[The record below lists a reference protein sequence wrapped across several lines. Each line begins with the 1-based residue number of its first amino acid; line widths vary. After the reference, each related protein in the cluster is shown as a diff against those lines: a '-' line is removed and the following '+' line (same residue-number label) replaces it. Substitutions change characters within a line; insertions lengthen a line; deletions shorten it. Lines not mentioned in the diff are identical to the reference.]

1 MRKSVIAI
9 IVIVLVVLYMSV
21 FVVKEGERG
30 ITLRFGKVL
39 RDDENKPLVY
49 APGLHFKI
57 PFIESVKMLDARI
70 QTMDNQA
77 DRFVTKEK
85 KDLIVDSYI
94 KWRIS
99 DFSRYY
105 LATGGGDVSQ
115 AEVLLKRKFSDR
127 LRSEIGRLDVK
138 DIVTDSRGRL
148 TLEVRDA
155 LNSGSAGTEDEVSTP
170 AADDAIAKAAERV
183 EAETNGKVQVINPNS
198 MAALG
203 IEVVDVRIKQIN
215 LPAEVSEAIYNRMR
229 AEREAVAR
237 RHRSQGQE
245 EAEKLRATADYE
257 VTKTLAEAERQGRI
271 LQIIL
276 TMPRP
281 DDFPTVGGV
290 SGTVTVNL
298 GNLPASAGKETLVV
312 PVEAVFNPDN
322 RPKNEPIV
330 WVVKG
335 DNAHRF
341 LEERK
346 VTVGEVTAQGV
357 TITDGLHAGEQVVAA
372 GVSELHAGQ
381 PVRIWTRERGL

>member
-9 IVIVLVVLYMSV
+9 IIIVLVVLYMSV

-39 RDDENKPLVY
+39 RDDDNKPLVY
-49 APGLHFKI
+49 EPGLHFKI
-57 PFIESVKMLDARI
+57 PFIETVKMLDARI

-105 LATGGGDVSQ
+105 LATGGGDISQ

-155 LNSGSAGTEDEVSTP
+155 LNSGSAGTEDEVTTP
-170 AADDAIAKAAERV
+170 AADNAIAEAAERV
-183 EAETNGKVQVINPNS
+183 TAETKGKVPVINPNS
-198 MAALG
+198 MA
-203 IEVVDVRIKQIN
+203 VVDVRIKQIN
-215 LPAEVSEAIYNRMR
+215 LPTEVSEAIYNRMR

-257 VTKTLAEAERQGRI
+257 VTRTLAEAERQGRI
-271 LQIIL
+271 MRGEGDAEAAKLFADAFSKD
-276 TMPRP
+276 P
-281 DDFPTVGGV
+281 DFYAFIRSLRAYENSSTPT
-290 SGTVTVNL
+290 
-298 GNLPASAGKETLVV
+298 SA
-312 PVEAVFNPDN
+312 
-322 RPKNEPIV
+322 
-330 WVVKG
+330 
-335 DNAHRF
+335 
-341 LEERK
+341 
-346 VTVGEVTAQGV
+346 
-357 TITDGLHAGEQVVAA
+357 
-372 GVSELHAGQ
+372 
-381 PVRIWTRERGL
+381 TR

>member
-1 MRKSVIAI
+1 MRKSLLLVL
-9 IVIVLVVLYMSV
+9 IVILVVLYASL
-21 FVVKEGERG
+21 FVVTEGQRG
-30 ITLRFGKVL
+30 IVLRFGKVL

-49 APGLHFKI
+49 APGLHLKI

-127 LRSEIGRLDVK
+127 LRSEIGRLDIK
-138 DIVTDSRGRL
+138 DIVTDSRGKL
-148 TLEVRDA
+148 MEDVRDA
-155 LNSGSAGTEDEVSTP
+155 LNTGTVDDAAASD
-170 AADDAIAKAAERV
+170 ADDAIASAAARV
-183 EAETNGKVQVINPNS
+183 ERETSGKQPAVNPNS

-215 LPAEVSEAIYNRMR
+215 LPAEVSDAIYKRMR

-257 VTKTLAEAERQGRI
+257 VTRTLAEAERQGRI
-271 LQIIL
+271 TRGEGDAVTAKLFADAFSQDPDFFAFIRSL
-276 TMPRP
+276 KAYENSFKNGQDVMVLRP
-281 DDFPTVGGV
+281 DSDFFKYMKSP
-290 SGTVTVNL
+290 N
-298 GNLPASAGKETLVV
+298 GN
-312 PVEAVFNPDN
+312 
-322 RPKNEPIV
+322 
-330 WVVKG
+330 
-335 DNAHRF
+335 
-341 LEERK
+341 
-346 VTVGEVTAQGV
+346 
-357 TITDGLHAGEQVVAA
+357 AA
-372 GVSELHAGQ
+372 AK
-381 PVRIWTRERGL
+381 

>member
-1 MRKSVIAI
+1 MRKSLLLVL
-9 IVIVLVVLYMSV
+9 IVILVVLYASL
-21 FVVKEGERG
+21 FVVTEGQRG
-30 ITLRFGKVL
+30 IVLRFGKVL

-49 APGLHFKI
+49 APGLHLKI

-94 KWRIS
+94 KWRIC

-127 LRSEIGRLDVK
+127 LRSEIGRLDIK
-138 DIVTDSRGRL
+138 DIVTDSRGKL
-148 TLEVRDA
+148 MEDVRDA
-155 LNSGSAGTEDEVSTP
+155 LNTGTVDDAAASD
-170 AADDAIAKAAERV
+170 ADDAIASAAARV
-183 EAETNGKVQVINPNS
+183 ERETSGKQPAVNPNS

-215 LPAEVSEAIYNRMR
+215 LPAEVSDAIYKRMR

-257 VTKTLAEAERQGRI
+257 VTRTLAEAERQGRI
-271 LQIIL
+271 TRGEGDAVTAKLFADAFSQDPDFFAFIRSL
-276 TMPRP
+276 KAYENSFKDGQDVMVLRP
-281 DDFPTVGGV
+281 DSDFFKYMKSP
-290 SGTVTVNL
+290 N
-298 GNLPASAGKETLVV
+298 GN
-312 PVEAVFNPDN
+312 
-322 RPKNEPIV
+322 
-330 WVVKG
+330 
-335 DNAHRF
+335 
-341 LEERK
+341 
-346 VTVGEVTAQGV
+346 
-357 TITDGLHAGEQVVAA
+357 AA
-372 GVSELHAGQ
+372 AK
-381 PVRIWTRERGL
+381 

>member
-1 MRKSVIAI
+1 MRKSVIAVI
-9 IVIVLVVLYMSV
+9 IIALVVLYTSI

-30 ITLRFGKVL
+30 IILQFSKVV
-39 RDDENKPLVY
+39 RDNDNKPKVY
-49 APGLHFKI
+49 EPGLHFKL
-57 PFIESVKMLDARI
+57 PFIESVKTLDARI

-105 LATGGGDVSQ
+105 LATGGGDLSQ

-148 TLEVRDA
+148 TSEVREA
-155 LNSGSAGTEDEVSTP
+155 LNSGSAGTEDEVETP
-170 AADDAIAKAAERV
+170 AADDAIASAAKRV
-183 EAETNGKVQVINPNS
+183 TVETNGKVPVINPNS

-215 LPAEVSEAIYNRMR
+215 LPAEVSEAIFNRMR

-245 EAEKLRATADYE
+245 EAEKLRAAADYE
-257 VTKTLAEAERQGRI
+257 VTRTLAEAERQARI
-271 LQIIL
+271 LRGEGDAEAAKLFADAFSQD
-276 TMPRP
+276 P
-281 DDFPTVGGV
+281 DFYAFIRSLRAYESSFNSNQDVMVLSPDSDFFRYMKT
-290 SGTVTVNL
+290 
-298 GNLPASAGKETLVV
+298 PANSA
-312 PVEAVFNPDN
+312 
-322 RPKNEPIV
+322 R
-330 WVVKG
+330 
-335 DNAHRF
+335 
-341 LEERK
+341 
-346 VTVGEVTAQGV
+346 
-357 TITDGLHAGEQVVAA
+357 
-372 GVSELHAGQ
+372 
-381 PVRIWTRERGL
+381 

>member
-9 IVIVLVVLYMSV
+9 IIIVLVVLYTSI

-30 ITLRFGKVL
+30 IKFQFSSVV
-39 RDDENKPLVY
+39 RDGDKRPVIYE
-49 APGLHFKI
+49 PGLHFKV
-57 PFIESVKMLDARI
+57 PFIQSVKTLDARI

-99 DFSRYY
+99 DFSRYF

-155 LNSGSAGTEDEVSTP
+155 LNSGTAGTEDEVETP

-183 EAETNGKVQVINPNS
+183 QAETNGKVPVINPNS

-257 VTKTLAEAERQGRI
+257 VTRTLAEAERTARI
-271 LQIIL
+271 TRGDGDAEAAKLFANAFSQD
-276 TMPRP
+276 P
-281 DDFPTVGGV
+281 DFYAFIRSLRAYETSFSSNNQDVMVLSPDSDFFRYMK
-290 SGTVTVNL
+290 S
-298 GNLPASAGKETLVV
+298 
-312 PVEAVFNPDN
+312 PDST
-322 RPKNEPIV
+322 
-330 WVVKG
+330 
-335 DNAHRF
+335 
-341 LEERK
+341 RK
-346 VTVGEVTAQGV
+346 
-357 TITDGLHAGEQVVAA
+357 
-372 GVSELHAGQ
+372 
-381 PVRIWTRERGL
+381 

>member
-1 MRKSVIAI
+1 MRKSLLLVL
-9 IVIVLVVLYMSV
+9 IVILVVLYASL
-21 FVVKEGERG
+21 FVVTEGQRG
-30 ITLRFGKVL
+30 IVLRFGKVL

-49 APGLHFKI
+49 APGLHLKI

-127 LRSEIGRLDVK
+127 LRSEIGRLDIK
-138 DIVTDSRGRL
+138 DIVTDSRGKL
-148 TLEVRDA
+148 MEDVRDA
-155 LNSGSAGTEDEVSTP
+155 LNTGTVDDATASD
-170 AADDAIAKAAERV
+170 ADDAIASAAARV
-183 EAETNGKVQVINPNS
+183 ERETSGKQPAVNPNS

-215 LPAEVSEAIYNRMR
+215 LPAEVSDAIYKRMR

-257 VTKTLAEAERQGRI
+257 VTRTLAEAERQGRI
-271 LQIIL
+271 TRGEGDAVTAKLFADAFSQDPDFFAFIRSL
-276 TMPRP
+276 KAYENSFKDGQDVMVLRP
-281 DDFPTVGGV
+281 DSDFFKYMKSP
-290 SGTVTVNL
+290 N
-298 GNLPASAGKETLVV
+298 GN
-312 PVEAVFNPDN
+312 AVA
-322 RPKNEPIV
+322 K
-330 WVVKG
+330 
-335 DNAHRF
+335 
-341 LEERK
+341 
-346 VTVGEVTAQGV
+346 
-357 TITDGLHAGEQVVAA
+357 
-372 GVSELHAGQ
+372 
-381 PVRIWTRERGL
+381 

>member
-1 MRKSVIAI
+1 MRKSLLVIL
-9 IVIVLVVLYMSV
+9 IVVLVALYASL
-21 FVVKEGERG
+21 FVVQEGQRG
-30 ITLRFGKVL
+30 IVLRFGKVL

-49 APGLHFKI
+49 APGLHLKI

-127 LRSEIGRLDVK
+127 LRSEIGRLDIK
-138 DIVTDSRGRL
+138 DIVTDSRGKLMEGVARE
-148 TLEVRDA
+148 T
-155 LNSGSAGTEDEVSTP
+155 SGKQP
-170 AADDAIAKAAERV
+170 AV
-183 EAETNGKVQVINPNS
+183 NPNS

-203 IEVVDVRIKQIN
+203 IQVVDVRIKQIN
-215 LPAEVSEAIYNRMR
+215 LPTEVSDAIYQRMR

-257 VTKTLAEAERQGRI
+257 VTRTLAGAEREGRI
-271 LQIIL
+271 IRGEGDAEAAKLFANAFSKDPDFFAFIRSLKAYENSFKGGQDVMVL
-276 TMPRP
+276 RP
-281 DDFPTVGGV
+281 DSDFFKYMKSPDGG
-290 SGTVTVNL
+290 
-298 GNLPASAGKETLVV
+298 
-312 PVEAVFNPDN
+312 
-322 RPKNEPIV
+322 KNA
-330 WVVKG
+330 K
-335 DNAHRF
+335 
-341 LEERK
+341 
-346 VTVGEVTAQGV
+346 
-357 TITDGLHAGEQVVAA
+357 
-372 GVSELHAGQ
+372 
-381 PVRIWTRERGL
+381 

>member
-1 MRKSVIAI
+1 V
-9 IVIVLVVLYMSV
+9 
-21 FVVKEGERG
+21 
-30 ITLRFGKVL
+30 LRFGKVL

-49 APGLHFKI
+49 APGLHLKI

-127 LRSEIGRLDVK
+127 LRSEIGRLDIK
-138 DIVTDSRGRL
+138 DIVTDSRGKL
-148 TLEVRDA
+148 MEDVRDA
-155 LNSGSAGTEDEVSTP
+155 LNTGTVDDAAASD
-170 AADDAIAKAAERV
+170 ADDAIASAAARV
-183 EAETNGKVQVINPNS
+183 ERETSGKQPAVNPNS

-215 LPAEVSEAIYNRMR
+215 LPAEVSDAIYKRMR

-257 VTKTLAEAERQGRI
+257 VTRTLAEAERQGRI
-271 LQIIL
+271 TRGEGDAVTAKLFADAFSQDPDFFAFTRSL
-276 TMPRP
+276 KAYENSFKDGQDVMVLRP
-281 DDFPTVGGV
+281 DSDFFKYMKSP
-290 SGTVTVNL
+290 N
-298 GNLPASAGKETLVV
+298 GN
-312 PVEAVFNPDN
+312 
-322 RPKNEPIV
+322 
-330 WVVKG
+330 
-335 DNAHRF
+335 
-341 LEERK
+341 
-346 VTVGEVTAQGV
+346 
-357 TITDGLHAGEQVVAA
+357 AA
-372 GVSELHAGQ
+372 AK
-381 PVRIWTRERGL
+381 